1 MVSKASLA
9 DERSGFEFGTI
20 IGIRSGKSGADVP
33 SCCRERMGSRGVLLL
48 SRLTLPPSAGTTVGA
63 DEIKERAATENAAVA
78 QHHDASIAAVPAIQ
92 RF

>member
-1 MVSKASLA
+1 
-9 DERSGFEFGTI
+9 
-20 IGIRSGKSGADVP
+20 
-33 SCCRERMGSRGVLLL
+33 VLLL

-78 QHHDASIAAVPAIQ
+78 QHYDASIAAVPAIQ